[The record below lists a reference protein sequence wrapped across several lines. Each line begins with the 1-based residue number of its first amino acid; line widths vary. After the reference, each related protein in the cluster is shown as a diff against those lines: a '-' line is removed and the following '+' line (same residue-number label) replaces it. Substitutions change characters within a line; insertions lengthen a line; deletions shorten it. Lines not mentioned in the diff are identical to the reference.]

1 MFIELSA
8 GIKSSKKAVSFLSR
22 GDVEAVSAVGS
33 LFTPAEVVCGLLNA
47 AVMEAIGRSSAT
59 SRISLKA
66 ARALYSLLICFAH
79 KHQFAIP
86 IKMPR
91 CCRNDDKIMALCNL
105 WLFFFLVLLG
115 HNGTTQQDANAQQNP
130 SVDSTILVQVEKKG
144 RTLQRT
150 GCYSSSRR
158 FGILANLWESQM
170 GVTGR
175 SSSRLAQ
182 IFRIKIP
189 GGSVRHL

>member
-1 MFIELSA
+1 MPGEVIAGEVIVAEEAKGTYAARRIVSSTKLEEAKSVKKSREMFIELSA
-8 GIKSSKKAVSFLSR
+8 GIEPSKKAVSFLSR

-59 SRISLKA
+59 FRISRKA
-66 ARALYSLLICFAH
+66 ARALYSLLIYFAH

-105 WLFFFLVLLG
+105 WPFFFLVLLG
-115 HNGTTQQDANAQQNP
+115 YNGAT
-130 SVDSTILVQVEKKG
+130 
-144 RTLQRT
+144 
-150 GCYSSSRR
+150 
-158 FGILANLWESQM
+158 
-170 GVTGR
+170 
-175 SSSRLAQ
+175 
-182 IFRIKIP
+182 
-189 GGSVRHL
+189 